1 MKYAVAAE
9 MIARNPCDFCKPP
22 KRAKTPINALDQEER
37 TRMLRLPRE
46 AQPQLL
52 GYIIEDALTT
62 GLRRGEICALHASDL
77 LDDKTLM
84 VRRSLG
90 NGQGGYYEK
99 EPKTES
105 SVRVLPLSTR
115 T

>member
-9 MIARNPCDFCKPP
+9 VIARNPCDFCRPP

-37 TRMLRLPRE
+37 TRMLR
-46 AQPQLL
+46 
-52 GYIIEDALTT
+52 
-62 GLRRGEICALHASDL
+62 LRRGEICALHASDL

-90 NGQGGYYEK
+90 NGQGGHREK

>member
-1 MKYAVAAE
+1 
-9 MIARNPCDFCKPP
+9 
-22 KRAKTPINALDQEER
+22 
-37 TRMLRLPRE
+37 MLRLPRE

-62 GLRRGEICALHASDL
+62 GLRRGEICPLHASDL

>member
-1 MKYAVAAE
+1 
-9 MIARNPCDFCKPP
+9 
-22 KRAKTPINALDQEER
+22 
-37 TRMLRLPRE
+37 MLRLPRE
-46 AQPQLL
+46 AQSQLL
-52 GYIIEDALTT
+52 GYIIEVALTT

-105 SVRVLPLSTR
+105 SVRVLPLSIR